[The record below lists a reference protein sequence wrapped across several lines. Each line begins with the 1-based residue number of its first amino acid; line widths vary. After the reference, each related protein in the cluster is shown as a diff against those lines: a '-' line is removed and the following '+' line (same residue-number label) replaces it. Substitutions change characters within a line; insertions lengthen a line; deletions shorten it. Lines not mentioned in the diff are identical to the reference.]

1 MSIINKKTINNT
13 KINQNKIIEI
23 IKKTKINNFYLKN
36 NHDFRDRILKDINI
50 SHDVLD
56 VGKCMRE
63 KFNLIK
69 SRSILTLDINK
80 YRDYPNII
88 CDLCEE
94 IDSSLKNKFDRI
106 ICLSILEHVYNPFN
120 AVKNL
125 YKILK
130 KKVIIFGYVPFIYYY
145 HAPEDLKFQ
154 DFFRFTKD
162 SLSYLFK
169 DFKKLEIFP
178 VRGRISTPLNILFAG
193 RWKKYVEK
201 SGINIFLDKFASD
214 KKNSIQSSG
223 YNFIAIK

>member
-1 MSIINKKTINNT
+1 MSIINKKTVNNT

-50 SHDVLD
+50 NHDVLD

-69 SRSILTLDINK
+69 SRSTLTLDINK
-80 YRDYPNII
+80 YRDYPDII

-94 IDSSLKNKFDRI
+94 IDSSLKYKFDRI
-106 ICLSILEHVYNPFN
+106 ICLAILEHVYNPFN

-125 YKILK
+125 HKILK
-130 KKVIIFGYVPFIYYY
+130 KKGIIFGYVPFIYYY

-154 DFFRFTKD
+154 DFFRFTRD

-178 VRGRISTPLNILFAG
+178 IRGRISTTLNILFAG

-201 SGINIFLDKFASD
+201 LGINIFLDKFASD
-214 KKNSIQSSG
+214 KKNSIQCSG